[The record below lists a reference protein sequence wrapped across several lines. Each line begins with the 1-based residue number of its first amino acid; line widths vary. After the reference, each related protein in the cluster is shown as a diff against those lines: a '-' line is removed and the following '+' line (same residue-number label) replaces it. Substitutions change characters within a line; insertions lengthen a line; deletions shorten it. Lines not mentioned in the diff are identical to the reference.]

1 VNIMRTRIYPQRQA
15 PPTLGALADHAE
27 SLPNASAIFSVS
39 SLADREDI
47 LAAVRTVILLARTSR
62 TSLSV
67 TILDEPVLNA
77 EPGHPVPHESLDH
90 LLNSIR
96 TKLFIPRPIHRSVDF
111 ALEASI
117 TSASFL
123 TAGAIV
129 LQVRSVDSFPQN
141 PSSSR

>member
-1 VNIMRTRIYPQRQA
+1 MRTRIHSQRETQPIPA
-15 PPTLGALADHAE
+15 ALAYHAE

-39 SLADREDI
+39 ALADREDI
-47 LAAVRTVILLARTSR
+47 LAAVRTAILLASTSR

-67 TILDEPVLNA
+67 TVLDEPVMQA
-77 EPGHPVPHESLDH
+77 EPGDPVPHETLDH

-96 TKLFIPRPIHRSVDF
+96 TKLFIPRPAHRSVGF

-123 TAGAIV
+123 TAGAIT
-129 LQVRSVDSFPQN
+129 LQVHSVDSLPQN
-141 PSSSR
+141 PSNSR

>member
-1 VNIMRTRIYPQRQA
+1 MRTRIQPQRETQPITA
-15 PPTLGALADHAE
+15 ALAYHAE

-39 SLADREDI
+39 ALADREDI
-47 LAAVRTVILLARTSR
+47 LAAVRTAILLARTSR

-67 TILDEPVLNA
+67 TVLDEPVLQRRA
-77 EPGHPVPHESLDH
+77 GRSSTPRDLDH

-96 TKLFIPRPIHRSVDF
+96 TKLFIPRPAHRSVGF

-123 TAGAIV
+123 TAGAIT
-129 LQVRSVDSFPQN
+129 LQVHSVDSLPQN

>member
-1 VNIMRTRIYPQRQA
+1 MRTRIHSLRETQPIPA
-15 PPTLGALADHAE
+15 SLAYHAE
-27 SLPNASAIFSVS
+27 SLPNASANLSVS
-39 SLADREDI
+39 ALADREDI
-47 LAAVRTVILLARTSR
+47 LAAVRTAILLARTSR

-67 TILDEPVLNA
+67 TVLDEPVLQA
-77 EPGHPVPHESLDH
+77 GPGDPVPHETLEH

-96 TKLFIPRPIHRSVDF
+96 TKLFIPRPAHRSVGF

-123 TAGAIV
+123 TAGAIT
-129 LQVRSVDSFPQN
+129 LQIYSVDSLPQN

>member
-1 VNIMRTRIYPQRQA
+1 MNMRTRIHALRENQA
-15 PPTLGALADHAE
+15 IPAPLAYHAE

-39 SLADREDI
+39 ALADREDI
-47 LAAVRTVILLARTSR
+47 LAAVRTAILLARTSR

-67 TILDEPVLNA
+67 TVLDEPVLQA
-77 EPGHPVPHESLDH
+77 KPGDPLPHDGFDQ

-96 TKLFIPRPIHRSVDF
+96 TKLFIPRPMHRSVGF

-123 TAGAIV
+123 TAGAIT
-129 LQVRSVDSFPQN
+129 LHVRSVDVLPQN
-141 PSSSR
+141 PATSR